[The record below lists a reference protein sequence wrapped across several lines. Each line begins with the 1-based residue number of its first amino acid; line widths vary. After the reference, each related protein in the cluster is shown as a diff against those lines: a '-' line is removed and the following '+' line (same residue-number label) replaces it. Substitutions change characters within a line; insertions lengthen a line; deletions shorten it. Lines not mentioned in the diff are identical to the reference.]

1 VPAPRR
7 CQFLAIVWAFGLVL
21 TPPALAKASQPYE
34 PPNRRAIK
42 QIARGLQQWYDS
54 FRSTLLSSTGGPNA
68 RSWRIEVLPM
78 IDENTLRKSY
88 DDTQPWKSRTNR
100 KVLSQRPLAFEPSA
114 LPAEAY
120 SYLGLPAPVEMT
132 RFVAVVDQV
141 AAWQPGQGFNLRSI
155 PDGTENTIVLIE
167 APELA
172 VAWTEPRDAT
182 LSEAV
187 TLLGSPVHR
196 FSDHY
201 FYVREWVSELRYVA
215 FADGRVEEMRSL
227 NPQAAT
233 AYLTSAGN
241 DAHLVKAAYNGPW
254 RPPAVNYAISHVK
267 WDRVLP
273 AVAIGALI
281 GWIVLRVMRNRRRER
296 LTRYLSSL
304 ENHNESSI
312 QPS

>member
-7 CQFLAIVWAFGLVL
+7 YQVLAIVWAIGL
-21 TPPALAKASQPYE
+21 ALAAPTLARASQPYV

-42 QIARGLQQWYDS
+42 QIALGLQLWCDT
-54 FRSTLLSSTGGPNA
+54 FRWTLLSSTGGSNA
-68 RSWRIEVLPM
+68 RSWRVEVLPM
-78 IDENTLRKSY
+78 IEEISLRKSY
-88 DDTQPWKSRTNR
+88 DDTQSWKSPTNQ
-100 KVLSQRPLAFEPSA
+100 KMLSQRPQAYEPSA

-120 SYLGLPAPVEMT
+120 AYLGVPAPGETT

-141 AAWQPGQGFNLRSI
+141 TAWQPGQGFDLRRTE
-155 PDGTENTIVLIE
+155 DGTDNTVVFIE

-172 VAWTEPRDAT
+172 VLWTEPRDAT

-187 TLLGSPVHR
+187 SLLGSPVHR
-196 FSDHY
+196 YSDHF
-201 FYVREWVSELRYVA
+201 FYVREWVSEWRYVA
-215 FADGRVEEMRSL
+215 FADGHVEEVAML

-241 DAHLVKAAYNGPW
+241 DAHLVTAAYDGPW
-254 RPPAVNYAISHVK
+254 RRPTANVAIRHVK

-273 AVAIGALI
+273 AVVIAALI
-281 GWIVLRVMRNRRRER
+281 GWIVLRATRNRRRER

-304 ENHNESSI
+304 ENRAESSI